1 MLHICTEFEQLN
13 GLIVP
18 LTEDYVQNIA
28 IHVCKMRHRDVICC
42 EDAEMMH
49 DGSHPNITIIYI
61 PPELEPGVRI
71 IISQLRA
78 NFRTKKQIMMMS
90 SFLLVLGLE
99 LHFHSNS

>member
-42 EDAEMMH
+42 KYAELMH
-49 DGSHPNITIIYI
+49 DGTHPNITIIYI
-61 PPELEPGVRI
+61 PPTLEPGARI
-71 IISQLRA
+71 IISQLKA
-78 NFRTKKQIMMMS
+78 HFPNKKENNDEEFIFICPGCGTPFSKQ
-90 SFLLVLGLE
+90 
-99 LHFHSNS
+99 